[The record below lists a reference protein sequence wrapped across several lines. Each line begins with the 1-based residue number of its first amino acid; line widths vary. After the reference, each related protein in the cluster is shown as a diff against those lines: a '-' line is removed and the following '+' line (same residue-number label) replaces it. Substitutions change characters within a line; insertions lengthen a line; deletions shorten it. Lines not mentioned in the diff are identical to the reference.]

1 MTADTRTKRVRAD
14 AERSSA
20 RILEAAETLLAVDAN
35 ATLEQIADAAGL
47 ARITVHRRFS
57 SRQALLEAL
66 NERFN
71 ERYLRA
77 LEQARVTTAPPLV
90 ALHRL
95 TEIVFDFRLSHRS
108 ALASVVDPQTGSA
121 ILAQEVIDGLNLLF
135 SRLRAAGAI
144 TADDPTWCRQVYGA
158 LMCEVERLPP
168 LTQAEDGSVAEVGAR
183 TDLLTRTVLGAL
195 GGRAETLHR

>member
-1 MTADTRTKRVRAD
+1 MTADTKPKRVRAD

-20 RILEAAETLLAVDAN
+20 RIIEAAEQVLAVDPN

-47 ARITVHRRFS
+47 TRITVHRRFS

-71 ERYLRA
+71 ERYLLA
-77 LEQARVTTAPPLV
+77 LEQARVKTAPPLV

-95 TEIVFDFRLSHRS
+95 TEIIFEFKLSHRS
-108 ALASVVDPQTGSA
+108 ALVRFADPQTGGA
-121 ILAQEVIDGLNLLF
+121 VLAQGVVDGLDLLF
-135 SRLRAAGAI
+135 SRLRAAESI
-144 TADDPTWCRQVYGA
+144 TAADPSWCRQVYVA
-158 LMCEVERLPP
+158 LLCEVERLPP
-168 LTQAEDGSVAEVGAR
+168 QAPIEEGRAAEVGAR

-195 GGRAETLHR
+195 GGDCEALHR